1 MASNES
7 WLGKVYSPVNKSSS
21 IENSFRIY
29 HDKIK
34 LLEGIHVN
42 FHFPVGI
49 LGEDTS
55 QHTFCAYFCP
65 LILQQ
70 INIASWKIH
79 HTSIDVFP
87 VGKVGV
93 QAMAMVVCCRAIKRK
108 TWSLCR
114 KVNNS
119 SFVWILVTNDTAN
132 SSPVI
137 DTSGKFNIAP
147 ENRPSQKERIVF
159 QASAM

>member
-21 IENSFRIY
+21 VENPFIVEFTM
-29 HDKIK
+29 IK
-34 LLEGIHVN
+34 SSCWRGSTSIFSLE
-42 FHFPVGI
+42 PVGI

-55 QHTFCAYFCP
+55 QHTFCAYFYP

-108 TWSLCR
+108 T
-114 KVNNS
+114 
-119 SFVWILVTNDTAN
+119 
-132 SSPVI
+132 
-137 DTSGKFNIAP
+137 
-147 ENRPSQKERIVF
+147 
-159 QASAM
+159 